1 MGRKMRKETKEI
13 IRTKF
18 EKSLDTHVR
27 KKDLLK
33 KVFERFGI
41 HIEKVAEK
49 EKILTAYFIG
59 ILRAICYDTK
69 AFIEAKPALWNK
81 KQDEYKDIEEEEKE
95 RILETVRKIL
105 ENIA

>member
-1 MGRKMRKETKEI
+1 MRKETKEI
-13 IRTKF
+13 IRIKF
-18 EKSLDTHVR
+18 EKSLNTHVK

-33 KVFERFGI
+33 EVFERFGI
-41 HIEKVAEK
+41 HLEKVAER

-69 AFIEAKPALWNK
+69 AFIEAKPTRWNE

-95 RILETVRKIL
+95 RILETVEKIL
-105 ENIA
+105 KNIA